1 MQTTEVTILV
11 PVSYGVYQSTTDRE
25 PSGTETRQVELTA
38 RVTFS
43 GKYSD
48 ATVVCVDYY
57 SWLDAMGGSRELC
70 RDAWEGAE
78 ERAIDA
84 AAQKAMTVRWNAFAD
99 ALVDEEEEKR
109 LNELASYWAG
119 VADGTISADPVA
131 CLRSDADER
140 A

>member
-11 PVSYGVYQSTTDRE
+11 PVTTGVYQSTTDLV
-25 PSGTETRQVELTA
+25 PTGTETHQVELTA

-57 SWLDAMGGSRELC
+57 RWLDAMGGPREFC
-70 RDAWEGAE
+70 TEAWQGAE

-84 AAQKAMTVRWNAFAD
+84 AAQKAMAARWNAFAD

-109 LNELASYWAG
+109 LNELASFWAC
-119 VADGTISADPVA
+119 V
-131 CLRSDADER
+131 DER
-140 A
+140 TAQ